1 MLALL
6 ALAAA
11 AEPASGPAHSSDSTA
26 GMIFVSPAGNDGS
39 AGTHAAPLRTMAQAQ
54 RRVRALLVP
63 LQPVLEVVLG
73 PGHYYN
79 TSLVFTERDSPP
91 PGKRVTWRGD
101 RASVFGGCEVV
112 GWAPWAAAPAGR
124 PILRASLPAELVD
137 DAGRARFNV
146 LMEGEHSLT
155 LARAPSRGSSY
166 LAIND
171 SSFVNTGFQFLA
183 GSLPAQFDCVRSR
196 CSVFT
201 RAGYGSDIRPVT
213 RVDLANRCVTMAG
226 GNTTTPA
233 GR

>member
-1 MLALL
+1 M
-6 ALAAA
+6 
-11 AEPASGPAHSSDSTA
+11 GSST
-26 GMIFVSPAGNDGS
+26 
-39 AGTHAAPLRTMAQAQ
+39 
-54 RRVRALLVP
+54 
-63 LQPVLEVVLG
+63 
-73 PGHYYN
+73 
-79 TSLVFTERDSPP
+79 
-91 PGKRVTWRGD
+91 
-101 RASVFGGCEVV
+101 
-112 GWAPWAAAPAGR
+112 GR
-124 PILRASLPAELVD
+124 PILRASLPPELVD